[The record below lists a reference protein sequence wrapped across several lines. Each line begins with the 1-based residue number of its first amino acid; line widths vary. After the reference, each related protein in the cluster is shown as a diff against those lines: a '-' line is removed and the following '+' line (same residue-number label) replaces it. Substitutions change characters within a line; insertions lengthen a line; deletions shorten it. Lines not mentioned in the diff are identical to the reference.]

1 MTPNHSQRLMI
12 AFASAREIG
21 LTTAVPIAG
30 VTAEQGR
37 A

>member
-1 MTPNHSQRLMI
+1 MTPNHSHRVMI

-21 LTTAVPIAG
+21 LTTAAQIAG